1 MPAKNDHAISLPDET
16 LAQALALAEQLGA
29 LLQPYATPLTP
40 DERHDLAKMGDKTL
54 AFVEKA
60 HELVKSNPNLR
71 PSFLDVDEFGIDFA
85 DTVRLTPLLIALR
98 QLTDT
103 LLDTQGDDT
112 LIFEGVDYSQ
122 LWFAK
127 SSNGRSLEISNFD
140 TGDKVTVTDWFLG
153 ASRQTEHIQAGGHEL
168 EAAEVQGLVDALA
181 GYVPQP
187 IDSDIVVGSSLDDI
201 LAGYWDA
208 LA

>member
-40 DERHDLAKMGDKTL
+40 GERHDLAKMGDKTL

-71 PSFLDVDEFGIDFA
+71 PPFLDVDEFGIDFA

-103 LLDTQGDDT
+103 LDDIR
-112 LIFEGVDYSQ
+112 LLAGSEAYDAARAFYKYV
-122 LWFAK
+122 
-127 SSNGRSLEISNFD
+127 
-140 TGDKVTVTDWFLG
+140 KV
-153 ASRQTEHIQAGGHEL
+153 A
-168 EAAEVQGLVDALA
+168 AAENLPGAKAVHAALRERFPYTRRRA
-181 GYVPQP
+181 ASEET
-187 IDSDIVVGSSLDDI
+187 D
-201 LAGYWDA
+201 
-208 LA
+208 